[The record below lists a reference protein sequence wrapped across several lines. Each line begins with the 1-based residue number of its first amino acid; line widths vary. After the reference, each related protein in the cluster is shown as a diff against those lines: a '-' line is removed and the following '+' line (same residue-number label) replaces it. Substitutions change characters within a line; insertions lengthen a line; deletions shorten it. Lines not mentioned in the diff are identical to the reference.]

1 MTVLKKILKSILCI
15 VVTLCLTVGAV
26 QYVGALLDPKWS
38 SGAIN
43 AVKAFHTMEEDSI
56 DVIIYGSS
64 HAWKGCDPMVMYK
77 DYGLAAYNYGCNWQ
91 AINTT
96 LLFLQDSLR
105 TQKPKV
111 VCIDTFHAA
120 VIEEDTNMDGQIYYT
135 RAISMFDGKKEYLRQ
150 CFGDDIERY
159 VSYYVPIV
167 MFHDNW
173 NVIDAENFFRL
184 PSVEDYVSTMGYESG
199 GTRSEEVV
207 LGDSSAFEQEEIPES
222 SIAILDKMT
231 EVCEENGVN
240 VIFYT
245 APYEGEYGYSEAMR
259 SYADEHDCVYLDLF
273 DYIDEMGINAQT
285 DFQDY
290 AHLNDSGAAKV
301 ADFLGEYIT
310 SHYDVRDMRLQ
321 DGNIWEQNLIDD

>member
-1 MTVLKKILKSILCI
+1 MTVLKKIIKSVLCI
-15 VVTLCLTVGAV
+15 VVTLCLIVGAT
-26 QYVGALLDPKWS
+26 QYVGTLLDPKWS
-38 SGAIN
+38 SSAIN
-43 AVKAFHTMEEDSI
+43 AIKAFHTMDEDSI

-64 HAWKGCDPMVMYK
+64 HAWKGCDPMIMYR

-111 VCIDTFHAA
+111 ACIDTFHVAF
-120 VIEEDTNMDGQIYYT
+120 VEEDTDMDGQIYYT
-135 RAISMFDGKKEYLRQ
+135 RAISTFDGKKEYLKQ

-173 NVIDAENFFRL
+173 NAIEAENFFEL
-184 PSVEDYVSTMGYESG
+184 PTIEHYVSTMGYEVG
-199 GTRSEEVV
+199 GTGAVEVV
-207 LGDSSAFEQEEIPES
+207 LDDSLSSEQEEIPEN
-222 SIAILDKMT
+222 SIAILDKML
-231 EVCEENGVN
+231 EVCEENGVS

-245 APYEGEYGYSEAMR
+245 APYEGEYAYSEAMQ
-259 SYADEHDCVYLDLF
+259 SYADAHGCTYLNLF
-273 DYIDEMGINAQT
+273 DYIDEIGINTQT
-285 DFQDY
+285 DFRDY

-310 SHYDVRDMRLQ
+310 SHCDVRDMRMEE
-321 DGNIWEQNLIDD
+321 GNIWEQNLIDD

>member
-1 MTVLKKILKSILCI
+1 MTVLKKMLKSALCI
-15 VVTLCLTVGAV
+15 AVTLCLTAGAV
-26 QYVGALLDPKWS
+26 QYVGTLLDPKWS
-38 SGAIN
+38 AGSIN
-43 AVKAFHTMEEDSI
+43 AIKAFHMMDEDSI

-64 HAWKGCDPMVMYK
+64 HAWKGCDPMIMYQ

-111 VCIDTFHAA
+111 VCIETFHVA

-135 RAISMFDGKKEYLRQ
+135 RAISTFDGKKEYLKQ
-150 CFGDDIERY
+150 CFGDDLERY

-173 NVIDAENFFRL
+173 NVIDGENFFQL
-184 PSVEDYVSTMGYESG
+184 PNAEHYVSTMGYESG
-199 GTRSEEVV
+199 GTRTEEVV
-207 LGDSSAFEQEEIPES
+207 LSDNSTFNQMEIPES
-222 SIAILDKMT
+222 SIAILDKMIK
-231 EVCEENGVN
+231 VCEENGVN

-245 APYEGEYGYSEAMR
+245 APYEGEYEYSEAMEN
-259 SYADEHDCVYLDLF
+259 YADEHGCVYLDLF
-273 DYIDEMGINAQT
+273 DYIDEIGINAQT
-285 DFQDY
+285 DFQDF

-310 SHYDVRDMRLQ
+310 SHYDVRDMRLE